1 MSTTSEL
8 LDERST
14 EKGQPDFT
22 SYKGLLTSRSHQW
35 NDQDRSQ
42 LVNQG
47 KNGDF
52 PGDPVVKNPLSNA
65 GNMGSISGLEIFHI
79 L

>member
-22 SYKGLLTSRSHQW
+22 SYKGLLTCRSHQW
-35 NDQDRSQ
+35 NDQDRSP
-42 LVNQG
+42 VG
-47 KNGDF
+47 KPRKNGDF

-65 GNMGSISGLEIFHI
+65 RNLGSISGLETFHI